1 MNKKQKDIIERAGL
15 VFMKLGIRSV
25 TMNEI
30 AYELGISKKTL
41 YNHFK
46 DKDELIKTIIK
57 AKLKADIE
65 VFQNASVKSENAID
79 ELLMHSKYV
88 IETFKAVNPTVFHDL
103 KKSYPESWK
112 DIFDHKWDFVYHQ
125 FLKNIDRGIKEGFY
139 RRDIHKEIYAK
150 MYVSQIETIIEG
162 DIFPWPEFKYDVVF
176 MENFRLH
183 IRGLSNERGLKYFQE
198 KILNS

>member
-1 MNKKQKDIIERAGL
+1 MNNRQADIIERAGQ

-25 TMNEI
+25 TMNDVAAQI
-30 AYELGISKKTL
+30 GISKKTL

-46 DKDELIKTIIK
+46 DKGELIRNIIK
-57 AKLKADIE
+57 AKLEVDIA
-65 VFQNASVKSENAID
+65 VFKNASKESENAID
-79 ELLMHSKYV
+79 ELMLHSKYV
-88 IETFKAVNPTVFHDL
+88 IETFKAVNPSVFHDL
-103 KKSYPESWK
+103 KKSYPEAWE
-112 DIFDHKWDFVYHQ
+112 DIYKHKWDFVYHQ

-139 RRDIHKEIYAK
+139 RKDVHKEIYAK

-176 MENFRLH
+176 METFRLH
-183 IRGLSNERGLKYFQE
+183 IRGLSNEKGLKYFQE